1 MYLCDQKLIPMRIL
15 FLTDNFPPEVNA
27 PANRTYEHCMEWVKS
42 GHEVTVITCAPN
54 FPKGKVYPGYKNK
67 WRQVEIIDGIKVVR
81 VWTYI
86 TANEGFVKRILDYLS
101 FCFMSFFNGLFIK
114 TDVIIATSPQFFT
127 ALSGRWLH
135 FFKRK
140 PWIMEV
146 RDLWPE
152 SIVAVGA
159 MKKGLAIRFFEWL
172 EKRLYKSASHIVV
185 VTDTFKEKIIE
196 RGING
201 SKISVFKNGANLDR
215 YKPLPKDHTLIKEL
229 GLENKI
235 IFAYVGTH
243 GMAHCLDF
251 ILRSIQSLEKESP
264 ELHFLFLGDGA
275 QRDHL
280 IDLNK
285 ELGLKNTT
293 FIPSVSKSEVTRY
306 LSIMDVALVNLRKS
320 DTFLTVIP
328 SKIFEAAAM
337 RKPILLGLQGET
349 KGIIE
354 KYNAGL
360 CFEPENKD
368 DFINQIREITKSN
381 NYGSFQDGCDALAKG
396 FDRKKIANQMLNCI
410 LDESQKKE

>member
-1 MYLCDQKLIPMRIL
+1 MRIL

-27 PANRTYEHCMEWVKS
+27 PANRTYEHCVEWVKA
-42 GHEVTVITCAPN
+42 GHELTVITCAPN

-67 WRQVEIIDGIKVVR
+67 LKQTETIDGIKVIR

-101 FCFMSFFNGLFIK
+101 FCMMSFFTGLFVK

-135 FFKRK
+135 FFKQK

-172 EKRLYKSASHIVV
+172 EKRLYRSANHIVV
-185 VTDTFKEKIIE
+185 VTDTFKEKIAQ
-196 RGING
+196 RGIDAA
-201 SKISVFKNGANLDR
+201 KISVFKNGANLDR
-215 YKPLPKDHTLIKEL
+215 YQPIPKDEQLLTEL
-229 GLENKI
+229 QLKDKTV
-235 IFAYVGTH
+235 FAYIGTH
-243 GMAHCLDF
+243 GMAHGLDF
-251 ILRSIQSLEKESP
+251 ILRSIQRIEKETP
-264 ELHFLFLGDGA
+264 NLHFLFLGDGA
-275 QRDHL
+275 ERQNL
-280 IDLNK
+280 IQLNDQ
-285 ELGLKNTT
+285 LGLKNTT
-293 FIPSVSKSEVTRY
+293 FIPSVSKEEVVRY
-306 LSIMDVALVNLRKS
+306 LSIMDIALVNLRKS

-354 KYNAGL
+354 KYNAGT
-360 CFEPENKD
+360 CFEPENEID
-368 DFINQIREITKSN
+368 LLNHINIITDKQ
-381 NYGSFQDGCDALAKG
+381 NYKTFQNGCDALSKD
-396 FDRKKIANQMLNCI
+396 FDRKRIAEQMLECI
-410 LDESQKKE
+410 TPIAKKDV